1 MSTAIYVA
9 IVEGSQDEGYSAFFP
24 DLPGCVT
31 AAESMLELPAA
42 ARDALSLHLAGMM
55 EDGDVLPDP
64 TAIEDI
70 PRDPEVKEVGRLII
84 DVDIEDAPVRVNI
97 SIGAQVLKRID
108 VAAEA
113 RGMTRS
119 GFLVEAARRAI
130 EDRLGN
136 ADAEPTLFKPHLDLC
151 VINHGEDRY
160 WVPRANADALREA
173 LHHSTA
179 SAAMMLQ
186 AEIDMGR
193 CKSGWSLFGSRRTND
208 DQSSES
214 EMSGP
219 TKSALG

>member
-55 EDGDVLPDP
+55 GDGEVLPDP

-84 DVDIEDAPVRVNI
+84 DVDVEDAPVRVNI

-119 GFLVEAARRAI
+119 GFLVEAARAMI
-130 EDRLGN
+130 EERSDTHGRLRP
-136 ADAEPTLFKPHLDLC
+136 ALPSLLLHDDWRHSALQQLLVDVSCARMRSTYKPSYSA
-151 VINHGEDRY
+151 V
-160 WVPRANADALREA
+160 LRPEI
-173 LHHSTA
+173 HS
-179 SAAMMLQ
+179 
-186 AEIDMGR
+186 GR
-193 CKSGWSLFGSRRTND
+193 CKSGWSLFSTKPVEAAAGVLQFVD
-208 DQSSES
+208 DPRSPKTCD
-214 EMSGP
+214 G
-219 TKSALG
+219 